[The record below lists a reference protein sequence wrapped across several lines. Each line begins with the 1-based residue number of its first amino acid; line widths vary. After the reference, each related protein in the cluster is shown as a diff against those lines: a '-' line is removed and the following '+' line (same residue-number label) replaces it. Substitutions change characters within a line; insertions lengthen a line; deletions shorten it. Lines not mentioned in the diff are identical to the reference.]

1 MPMSNDQDQ
10 MTITLSRDELEAL
23 LRRVVR
29 EELTRLLTARRP
41 SLLDDWSH
49 EGPDDPDGDA
59 DLLAEALAQIERE
72 RDTPSSHI
80 DWETARAEL
89 ARAEAA
95 GELPD

>member
-1 MPMSNDQDQ
+1 MSSDQDQ
-10 MTITLSRDELEAL
+10 IVITLSRDELEAL

-29 EELTRLLTARRP
+29 EELTRLLKAQP
-41 SLLDDWSH
+41 LSPLDDWSH
-49 EGPDDPDGDA
+49 EGPDDPGGDA
-59 DLLAEALAQIERE
+59 ALLAEALAQIERE
-72 RDTPSSHI
+72 RTGPTPHI